1 MPRINYR
8 ENVVQNGMVFNKDEI
23 FYGDRLQSEWDWLW
37 FHWWRLIIVAIL
49 LYGSFF
55 LGLLFL
61 FDLFFWAKPRN
72 RLILVG
78 KTKIVRRSGEP
89 KGFSYGPAWSLDRE
103 KVVDIEV
110 FLSKGEV
117 CIFKKGIFSNKSETA
132 RLKDIGRG
140 EELVELL
147 KKYEYPVVV
156 HK

>member
-1 MPRINYR
+1 M
-8 ENVVQNGMVFNKDEI
+8 
-23 FYGDRLQSEWDWLW
+23 
-37 FHWWRLIIVAIL
+37 
-49 LYGSFF
+49 
-55 LGLLFL
+55 
-61 FDLFFWAKPRN
+61 
-72 RLILVG
+72 
-78 KTKIVRRSGEP
+78 
-89 KGFSYGPAWSLDRE
+89 
-103 KVVDIEV
+103 